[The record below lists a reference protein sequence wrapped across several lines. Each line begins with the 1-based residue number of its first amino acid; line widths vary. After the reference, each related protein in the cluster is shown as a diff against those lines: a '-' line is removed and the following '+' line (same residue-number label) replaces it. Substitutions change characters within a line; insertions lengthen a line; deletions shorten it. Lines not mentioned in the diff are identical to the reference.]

1 MTLDKFGR
9 HIVKQARLSMN
20 NDDDDKHVINVSE
33 YMYYNLILKFE
44 SDKLIRK
51 TFVLNSGMNH
61 YSFPLEWGLIEKVL
75 VHLYAQDD
83 ISVTINDKILTRDE
97 LVNYPLKMH
106 DKIGF
111 ISNVDKIVKKLAVE
125 IIIKCPIKFE
135 RDSVTR
141 ERAYYTNPSSNIK
154 HETEKV

>member
-9 HIVKQARLSMN
+9 HIVKQARLSTN
-20 NDDDDKHVINVSE
+20 NDDDKHVINVSE

-75 VHLYAQDD
+75 IHLYAQDD
-83 ISVTINDKILTRDE
+83 ISVTMHRNSND
-97 LVNYPLKMH
+97 VGN
-106 DKIGF
+106 GF
-111 ISNVDKIVKKLAVE
+111 QTKRSARISRAEWDYNL
-125 IIIKCPIKFE
+125 
-135 RDSVTR
+135 DS
-141 ERAYYTNPSSNIK
+141 
-154 HETEKV
+154 